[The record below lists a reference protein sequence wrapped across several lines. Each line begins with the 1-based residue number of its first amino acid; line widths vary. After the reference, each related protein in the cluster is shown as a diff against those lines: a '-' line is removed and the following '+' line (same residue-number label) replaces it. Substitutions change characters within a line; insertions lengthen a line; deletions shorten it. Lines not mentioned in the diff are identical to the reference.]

1 MGNELIV
8 QRSQALVTS
17 QHRETATVPLNRRAK
32 PDPDVTENG
41 PSQTASTWLAINV
54 HRAKAYVLL
63 SPQSY
68 SWSVQRLR
76 ASRNGSESRW
86 LFPIQPPVSPLSCPW
101 SPLGFISSFYPV
113 TSLATSLTSTASI
126 SAPQLSPTL
135 LHLWLPL
142 SPAPAPNLSCPRLP
156 LSACMCVYTCERAF
170 LNRHSHLR
178 SAGWSAQ
185 TPFPGRHPAPAAAF
199 GSTETG
205 TGLPAW
211 GESVSRLS

>member
-1 MGNELIV
+1 MQLQTTSCLSRSHRRLSSAEFLCVPTSLKTTIFRKRTGNELIV
-8 QRSQALVTS
+8 QRSQVLVTS

-41 PSQTASTWLAINV
+41 PSQTASTWSAINV

-101 SPLGFISSFYPV
+101 SPPGFISSFYPV
-113 TSLATSLTSTASI
+113 TSLATSLTSTAVGF
-126 SAPQLSPTL
+126 
-135 LHLWLPL
+135 H
-142 SPAPAPNLSCPRLP
+142 
-156 LSACMCVYTCERAF
+156 
-170 LNRHSHLR
+170 
-178 SAGWSAQ
+178 
-185 TPFPGRHPAPAAAF
+185 
-199 GSTETG
+199 
-205 TGLPAW
+205 
-211 GESVSRLS
+211 